1 MDVTKIF
8 DDRTPKAVRKAENLE
23 SRRQDSHHGDVQPRL
38 SALQQSI
45 GNRAV
50 QRLLAQ
56 RSSDEPSDL
65 DEGTADRINR
75 GRSEG
80 QLLNTQTQ
88 MQMGA
93 SLGHDFGNVHVHTS
107 RESDQLNRQ
116 LGARAFTTGQDVF
129 FRDGAYQPHTS
140 DGQELIAH
148 ELTHVIQQAS
158 GMVGNGGGPM
168 TVNAPGDKFE
178 KEADAAAKSVR
189 MSEAG
194 MDVQRLEDDE
204 EEIQTQVAQQALD
217 EDEDLQSQLP
227 EDEMPVQMQELDDEE
242 ESLS

>member
-107 RESDQLNRQ
+107 RHCTNSTASWGLVHSPQVKTSFFATEPINLIPPM
-116 LGARAFTTGQDVF
+116 AR
-129 FRDGAYQPHTS
+129 S
-140 DGQELIAH
+140 
-148 ELTHVIQQAS
+148 
-158 GMVGNGGGPM
+158 
-168 TVNAPGDKFE
+168 
-178 KEADAAAKSVR
+178 
-189 MSEAG
+189 
-194 MDVQRLEDDE
+194 
-204 EEIQTQVAQQALD
+204 
-217 EDEDLQSQLP
+217 
-227 EDEMPVQMQELDDEE
+227 
-242 ESLS
+242 